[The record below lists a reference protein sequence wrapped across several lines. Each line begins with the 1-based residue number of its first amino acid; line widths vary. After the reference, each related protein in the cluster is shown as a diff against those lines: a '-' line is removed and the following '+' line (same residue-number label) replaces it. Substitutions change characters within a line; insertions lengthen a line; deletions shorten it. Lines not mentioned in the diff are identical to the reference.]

1 MSWMKGRKSSRT
13 IFMAAAAISC
23 VVGAIILNT
32 RDQAVEASKAV
43 AKPVA
48 ASPAAVFPANAG
60 TLGPIPDNTCTGP
73 GRSVT
78 FTVSGLTGAP
88 SNIVVNF
95 TSGSPAHSWVGDVD
109 TVLLAP
115 GGAPTHEIFTFTNPA
130 GSGFGDDSNL
140 AGPYNFFDA
149 AAGNW
154 WAAATAA
161 TSVQPVAAGD
171 YRTASPTGTNTS
183 MNPVFAGVANPNGT
197 WTLRFND
204 CAQGDTGG
212 ITAANLTIETAS
224 APEPAEFDFNGD
236 GRTDYTVAR
245 DVGPGASGATNQI
258 RWFTRENGSGTVT
271 SYDWGSATTDF
282 ITPSDFD
289 GDDKTDYAVW
299 REAAAGVAGF
309 YILQSQTNT
318 FVFQNFGQTGDDPAI
333 IGDYDGDGKSDP
345 AVYRCPPFSDPD
357 GQCFFYYRGSNAN
370 PGGNITFVPWGF
382 GVQGDFFPNPGD
394 FDGDGRYDFCIQR
407 SNPAAPAQG
416 QFVLLRSSD
425 NGIEYINWGTSSDFI
440 IPGDYDGD
448 GKHDFCVR
456 RTVSGARQHWV
467 LTRTGATSFV
477 QWGSTGDVSAPGD
490 YDGDGS
496 TDFAIW
502 RGSATPGQS
511 GFWVRNSSN
520 AAVSFVPWGQCP
532 NVSTCDFAVASSWVH

>member
-1 MSWMKGRKSSRT
+1 MIRLLGVFSEEGVLSMSWMKGRKSSRT

-43 AKPVA
+43 AKPMA

-60 TLGPIPDNTCTGP
+60 TLGAIPDNTCTGP

-224 APEPAEFDFNGD
+224 APSDAQLDYDGD
-236 GRTDYTVAR
+236 GRSDHVVVR
-245 DVGPGASGATNQI
+245 NVGGGANGQVRWFINPNSGGATQ
-258 RWFTRENGSGTVT
+258 
-271 SYDWGSATTDF
+271 SYDWGLASDF
-282 ITPSDFD
+282 FVAGDFD
-289 GDDKTDYAVW
+289 GDAKDDIAVW
-299 REAAAGVAGF
+299 RAGAPEAATF
-309 YILQSQTNT
+309 FILNSQTST
-318 FVFQNFGQTGDDPAI
+318 ARVEAFGQTGDDPTVV
-333 IGDYDGDGKSDP
+333 GDYDGDGKADL
-345 AVYRCPPFSDPD
+345 AVYRAGGA
-357 GQCFFYYRGSNAN
+357 GQQSTWYYRGSLNN
-370 PGGNITFVPWGF
+370 PGGNVAFVPWGI
-382 GVQGDFFPNPGD
+382 GGDF
-394 FDGDGRYDFCIQR
+394 
-407 SNPAAPAQG
+407 PA
-416 QFVLLRSSD
+416 
-425 NGIEYINWGTSSDFI
+425 
-440 IPGDYDGD
+440 PGDYDGD
-448 GKHDFCVR
+448 GKYDFVVQR
-456 RTVSGARQHWV
+456 GGSPTVFWRLFA
-467 LTRTGATSFV
+467 TGATSAIPFG
-477 QWGSTGDVSAPGD
+477 GSSDLIVPGD
-490 YDGDGS
+490 YDGDGATDIAVVRVS
-496 TDFAIW
+496 GGNFQWWYYGSNTNTGVYATTFGNSATDFVLAGGDYDGDGRADFGVW
-502 RGSATPGQS
+502 RSGVFWYQSSAS
-511 GFWVRNSSN
+511 L
-520 AAVSFVPWGQCP
+520 AVSNNSLGAAGDYP
-532 NVSTCDFAVASSWVH
+532 VANFSVH